1 MQHRSL
7 IFWLLL
13 AATLAIDSVSVSWVC
28 LTTLDQAGN
37 LYFGL
42 VCSQIS
48 VVCIACC
55 LSLKRGPWRWIA
67 PCLLSIAVAAF
78 TTWLRQR
85 EDTDEAYQE
94 LLLYLSLWLP
104 QVAILLF
111 LLWLVRQTSLADRWD
126 LRNDRTSWQF
136 SMGHL
141 LTTMTA
147 SAILLA
153 ILRLAEEMHQF
164 WAQLA
169 AWTINNVTL
178 AIAALMIC
186 TTHWYGLL
194 RLGAIVGVSLVLAVI
209 IGVFTEGHPDSILVN
224 IIQVI
229 ILFSWL
235 TFGDIV
241 PKNRPFS
248 DDENADSILS

>member
-13 AATLAIDSVSVSWVC
+13 AATLAIDGVSLSWVC

-55 LSLKRGPWRWIA
+55 LSSTRNPWRWIA
-67 PCLLSIAVAAF
+67 PWALSITVAAC

-85 EDTDEAYQE
+85 QDSGESYQE
-94 LLLYLSLWLP
+94 FLLYLSLWLP
-104 QVAILLF
+104 QTAILLF
-111 LLWLVRQTSLADRWD
+111 LLWLLRQTSYAARWY
-126 LRNDRTSWQF
+126 RPNDRTNWQF

-141 LTTMTA
+141 LITMTA

-164 WAQLA
+164 WVELA
-169 AWTINNVTL
+169 AWTANNVTL
-178 AIAALMIC
+178 AIAALVIF

-194 RLGAIVGVSLVLAVI
+194 RLGAIVGVSLALALLI
-209 IGVFTEGHPDSILVN
+209 TTFTRGDPDSIFVN
-224 IIQVI
+224 IVQVMV
-229 ILFSWL
+229 LSSWL
-235 TFGDIV
+235 TFGEIV
-241 PKNRPFS
+241 PIRGAFHVG
-248 DDENADSILS
+248 ENAASISS